1 MKRFSRIQAMRSSR
15 FTALL
20 LGVLTPGASA
30 LGVLTLGVLTL
41 GVLTLGAL
49 ALVCFLST
57 ATSAEERFLV
67 LASTTSTDNSGLFDH
82 ILPLFEEETGIAV
95 RVVARGTGQALG
107 LGRDGDADL
116 LLVHDRSAELRFIAE
131 GYGVARRE
139 VMYNDFVIVGPQSDP
154 VRIKGMDDVVEALTK
169 IAAVR
174 ALFISRG
181 DDSGTHRA
189 ELRFWDEAAI
199 DVDAASGSWYLEAGA
214 GMGATLN
221 VAAGKP
227 AYTMSDRGT
236 WLSFENRGT
245 LELMIEGDPRLFNPY
260 GVMLTNPERHPHVKA
275 EDGLAFIE
283 WITSEAGQ
291 AAIASFKING
301 QRLFFP
307 NAAPAE

>member
-1 MKRFSRIQAMRSSR
+1 MRPSR
-15 FTALL
+15 FTTLL
-20 LGVLTPGASA
+20 LGVLTS
-30 LGVLTLGVLTL
+30 GVLTLGVS
-41 GVLTLGAL
+41 TLGAL
-49 ALVCFLST
+49 ALVCSLST
-57 ATSAEERFLV
+57 MTSAEERFIV
-67 LASTTSTDNSGLFDH
+67 LASTTSTDNSGLFYH
-82 ILPLFEEETGIAV
+82 ILPPFEKETGIAV

-116 LLVHDRSAELRFIAE
+116 LLVHDRSAELRFVAE
-131 GYGVARRE
+131 GYGVMRRE
-139 VMYNDFVIVGPQSDP
+139 VMYNDFVIVGPRSDP
-154 VRIKGMDDVVEALTK
+154 ARIKGMDDVVEALTK

-174 ALFISRG
+174 ALFASRG

-199 DVDAASGSWYLEAGA
+199 DVDAVSGSWYLETGA

-245 LELMIEGDPRLFNPY
+245 LELMVEGDPRLFNPY
-260 GVMLTNPERHPHVKA
+260 GVMLISPERHPHVKA

-301 QRLFFP
+301 ERLFFP